1 MDHDYHLRPGG
12 FDAEQARSITA
23 ARQHLWRT
31 ATVTLTRH
39 MREMDPMTR
48 TLWQSALLCLML
60 ATGCQSMSDF
70 NFNPWAEE
78 KAPLAK
84 PHEVVAIWQEGV
96 DVQLDPNNG
105 GVPVPGFSGRVI
117 FHQLQSG
124 KAGRSVAV
132 NGTLLVSFFEDKPS
146 QGPAQPM
153 ETWTILP
160 EHLPMLMRQDLSG
173 YGYALW
179 LPWHTY
185 HPSVKSG
192 RLIVQYTSREGE
204 VMRSEPV
211 QIQIVDHNRG
221 GMAKPQ
227 VNIEHKTK
235 NTW

>member
-1 MDHDYHLRPGG
+1 
-12 FDAEQARSITA
+12 
-23 ARQHLWRT
+23 
-31 ATVTLTRH
+31 
-39 MREMDPMTR
+39 MDPMTR
-48 TLWQSALLCLML
+48 TLWQSALLSLML

-84 PHEVVAIWQEGV
+84 PQEVVAIWQEGV

-173 YGYALW
+173 WGYALW
-179 LPWHTY
+179 LPWHSY
-185 HPSVKSG
+185 HPGVRSG